1 MARLVFTSEY
11 YTLELTDL
19 CSVWSEHLESA
30 GLRERQQKC
39 SCPVTLQ
46 SRGEILHFGE
56 FLSKHLPYAEIR
68 TDEEGYAVKVGH
80 TALGKEISFEFELEK
95 IAPAKASL
103 ILAEL
108 TLGFKNVIEALGNR
122 LEQLNEV
129 IQEKNYHIR
138 AMADA
143 VSRSSVYVPRRHE
156 SAYDDAFKKKGEP
169 IKTSF
174 SELLSDNWPS
184 KLTNTADSTVSPVS
198 TPQPVDTAAR
208 EARLKRRAELKKTPA
223 RLKRPRLF

>member
-129 IQEKNYHIR
+129 IQEKELSHSCYGR
-138 AMADA
+138 
-143 VSRSSVYVPRRHE
+143 RSIALIGLRPPQARISVRRCIQ
-156 SAYDDAFKKKGEP
+156 K
-169 IKTSF
+169 
-174 SELLSDNWPS
+174 
-184 KLTNTADSTVSPVS
+184 
-198 TPQPVDTAAR
+198 
-208 EARLKRRAELKKTPA
+208 KRRTDQN
-223 RLKRPRLF
+223 